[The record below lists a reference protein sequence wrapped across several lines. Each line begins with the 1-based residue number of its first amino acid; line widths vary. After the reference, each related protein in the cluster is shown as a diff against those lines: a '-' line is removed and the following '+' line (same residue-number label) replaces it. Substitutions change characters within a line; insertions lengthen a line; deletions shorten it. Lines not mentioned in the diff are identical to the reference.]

1 MPAGTDP
8 QDIYLN
14 GRWFSRSG
22 QPILPTILAATGL
35 AVILPSDGTIATN
48 GTLTL
53 TTALPTTYAQAWCFF
68 PAGAVSGDATGGL
81 YYCVFSSTTQAT
93 VYAGKQGGA
102 TGATSAFIPF
112 VPTSLVAVTGSNAAY
127 VQTLATEIA
136 LANLTIP
143 AGALGPNGALRVEH
157 SASFA
162 SSAGIKALRTR
173 LGGTSAAG
181 VSGAFSDLSGNFGCY
196 IANRNNQAL
205 QVCINSGGVYQ
216 PYGRGAVSATYMTV
230 NTANQTALTLM
241 HQIGLAADY
250 SILESALVNLYPA

>member
-8 QDIYLN
+8 QDIYQN
-14 GRWFSRSG
+14 GQWFSRSG
-22 QPILPTILAATGL
+22 QPVRPTILAVTGL

-48 GTLTL
+48 GTVTL

-102 TGATSAFIPF
+102 TGATAAFVPF
-112 VPTSLVAVTGSNAAY
+112 VPTNLVPVTGSNLAY
-127 VQTLATEIA
+127 PQLLATEIA
-136 LANLTIP
+136 LINVTIP

-157 SASFA
+157 SVSLA
-162 SSAGIKALRTR
+162 SSAGTKLFRTR
-173 LGGTSAAG
+173 LGGTAAAG
-181 VSGAFSDLSGNFGCY
+181 ISGPFTDLSANFGCY

-205 QVCINSGGVYQ
+205 QVCINSGGVYS
-216 PYGRGAVSATYMTV
+216 PYGRGASAANYMAV
-230 NTANQTALTLM
+230 NTANQTALTLT
-241 HQIGLAADY
+241 HQIGLATDY
-250 SILESALVNLYPA
+250 SILESTLVNLYPG